1 MDIHSQDKNLIIAYH
16 SWLFPHL
23 FCLVQSLVGIPEVE
37 VEFALLNLFVVALH
51 YSSQKGDAFL
61 RIVVSDFY
69 NKTKM
74 DPGKIVSLI
83 DI

>member
-1 MDIHSQDKNLIIAYH
+1 M
-16 SWLFPHL
+16 
-23 FCLVQSLVGIPEVE
+23 E
-37 VEFALLNLFVVALH
+37 VEFTLLDLFVVALH